1 MPKETAKRKKTTG
14 KKKGL
19 PVDVPPEQLID
30 WYRKMLLVRVFEQQA
45 AKAYSLG
52 KIGGFLHLYIGQE
65 ATGAGAIAAIRD
77 DDYVIA
83 AYRDHGHAILKGMDP
98 RKAMAELYGKVTGCS
113 KGKGGSM
120 HFFDAE
126 HRFLGGHG
134 IVGGQIPLATG
145 VGFKIKYAAEDQVVL
160 CFFGEGAINQGAFH
174 ESMNLA
180 ALWKLPVIYICENN
194 RYAMGTPL
202 ERASSLFDLSQ
213 KACAYNM
220 RRDVVD
226 GMDIFDVYTKVSEAV
241 KYAREDKVP
250 TLIEARTYRFRGHS
264 MSDPAHYRTKEELE
278 EQMKHDPILTF
289 PRKLKELG
297 ILTDEQDKEIQAE
310 VKRVVQ
316 EAVEFAEKS
325 PEPDLSELYTD
336 VYAEEEV

>member
-1 MPKETAKRKKTTG
+1 MPRKTGKSKKTG
-14 KKKGL
+14 KSPTL
-19 PVDVPPEQLID
+19 PVDVGPDTLVD

-65 ATGAGAIAAIRD
+65 ATGTGAIAAIRD
-77 DDYVIA
+77 EDYVVA
-83 AYRDHGHAILKGMDP
+83 AYRDHGHALLKGMDP
-98 RKAMAELYGKVTGCS
+98 KKAMAELYGKVTGCS
-113 KGKGGSM
+113 RGKGGSM

-145 VGFKIKYAAEDQVVL
+145 VGFKIKYSGENHVVL

-180 ALWKLPVIYICENN
+180 ALWKLPVVYICENN

-226 GMDIFDVYTKVSEAV
+226 GMDVFDVYSKISEAV
-241 KYAREDKVP
+241 KFAREDKVP

-278 EQMKHDPILTF
+278 EQMKHDPIQTF
-289 PRKLKELG
+289 PRKLKEIG
-297 ILTDEQDKEIQAE
+297 ILTDEQDEAIRAE

-316 EAVEFAEKS
+316 EAVTFAEKS
-325 PEPDLSELYTD
+325 PEPDLAELYTD